1 MAAAESNARSQRKH
15 PPRGMYVLPSLFTA
29 GNIAAGYYAI
39 SESIRGAAGDPN
51 AFNRASLAIGFAVLF
66 DGLDGRVARMTDT
79 SSDFGRE
86 FDSLADVITF
96 GVAPSLLAYLWGV
109 QQVLPSAYPLMQER
123 VHDLGVVICFL
134 FLISG
139 ACRLARFN
147 IAVNPQPGNPGRP
160 GRKYFVGMPIPA
172 GAGVIAAVVHYELG
186 SPIHDVWMSAV
197 WLALIGFTGF
207 LMVSNWRF
215 WSGKELNFT
224 EAQPVRGVLLL
235 LVALALVIWLSQ
247 WALIIIAMVYLLSGV
262 LARLAYSWGRRST
275 AK

>member
-1 MAAAESNARSQRKH
+1 
-15 PPRGMYVLPSLFTA
+15 
-29 GNIAAGYYAI
+29 
-39 SESIRGAAGDPN
+39 
-51 AFNRASLAIGFAVLF
+51 
-66 DGLDGRVARMTDT
+66 
-79 SSDFGRE
+79 
-86 FDSLADVITF
+86 
-96 GVAPSLLAYLWGV
+96 
-109 QQVLPSAYPLMQER
+109 
-123 VHDLGVVICFL
+123 
-134 FLISG
+134 
-139 ACRLARFN
+139 
-147 IAVNPQPGNPGRP
+147 
-160 GRKYFVGMPIPA
+160 
-172 GAGVIAAVVHYELG
+172 
-186 SPIHDVWMSAV
+186 MSAV

>member
-1 MAAAESNARSQRKH
+1 
-15 PPRGMYVLPSLFTA
+15 
-29 GNIAAGYYAI
+29 
-39 SESIRGAAGDPN
+39 
-51 AFNRASLAIGFAVLF
+51 
-66 DGLDGRVARMTDT
+66 
-79 SSDFGRE
+79 
-86 FDSLADVITF
+86 
-96 GVAPSLLAYLWGV
+96 
-109 QQVLPSAYPLMQER
+109 
-123 VHDLGVVICFL
+123 VVICFL